1 MTNFLKFIRI
11 ASPIAANIP
20 AEIDIEVVELTNI
33 YQWGDGFLAFES
45 AFHLYSLH
53 GPYSLAQINS
63 LPWKDMY
70 LADNL
75 FFFAQDIFAHQYGI
89 DRTTKSF
96 FKLDLETGDQV
107 KMADTL
113 EQFFEIILQD
123 FEYQTGWP
131 LAHQW
136 QSTHGPLNAGKRLC
150 PITPFMTNGE
160 FEVGNLFEEDMF
172 NIIAFFSDW
181 RRQTKHLPDGTQI
194 SIDVGD

>member
-11 ASPIAANIP
+11 ASPIAASTP
-20 AEIDIEVVELTNI
+20 EIDIEVDELASI

-45 AFHLYSLH
+45 AFHIYSLRGTH
-53 GPYSLAQINS
+53 SLDRINS
-63 LPWKDMY
+63 LLWKEMY
-70 LADNL
+70 LAGNL
-75 FFFAQDIFAHQYGI
+75 FFFAQDTFAHQYGI
-89 DRTTKSF
+89 DRKTKSF
-96 FKLDLETGDQV
+96 FKLDLETGVQT

-113 EQFFEIILQD
+113 EQFFEIILKD

-136 QSTHGPLNAGKRLC
+136 QSTHSPLSVGRRLC
-150 PITPFMTNGE
+150 PIIPFMANGE

-181 RRQTKHLPDGTQI
+181 HRQTKHLPDGTQI